1 MLSQHAPIVS
11 SSSKTIQ
18 TLREKPAGSL
28 LVLSGNTIIYRLSE
42 RLPST
47 KYMYYYPWFAKV
59 PEMRTQIYQ
68 ELENKNP
75 DYIVFDECDPIT
87 SCETYFD
94 LSLLSQL
101 TQQYSHLENGVFVR
115 K

>member
-1 MLSQHAPIVS
+1 
-11 SSSKTIQ
+11 
-18 TLREKPAGSL
+18 
-28 LVLSGNTIIYRLSE
+28 
-42 RLPST
+42 
-47 KYMYYYPWFAKV
+47 
-59 PEMRTQIYQ
+59 MRTQIYQ